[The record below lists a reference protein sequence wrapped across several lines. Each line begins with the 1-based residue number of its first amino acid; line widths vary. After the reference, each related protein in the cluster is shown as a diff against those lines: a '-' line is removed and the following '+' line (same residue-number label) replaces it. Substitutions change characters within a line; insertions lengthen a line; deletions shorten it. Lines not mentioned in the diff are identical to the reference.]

1 MVKPT
6 YSFSAKSL
14 VPLQERV
21 QMGYFSI
28 FDTNSISRKELR
40 RRHRLLLVNAVIVS
54 WVVWC
59 IVNARHYCQKNS
71 EELLQEIIVDMIE
84 NLIEIIALVEL
95 SLVYSKLIIKIFWN
109 HKRTVDKLFFQVV
122 VLNILNAL
130 SALAIGV
137 IYHLIYPEETDILT
151 RVFITDFIV
160 VSILSTTYFVS
171 FMMSMHHKSE
181 TAILQGKLDRLAL
194 QTNSHLMFNSFSTLE
209 SMIRTSPDDAEN
221 FLQGLSNMYRYLIS
235 KGDKSLISLSD
246 EIRFTDNYI
255 TLVNYRYEGIKV
267 DIDNALREA
276 SDAVI
281 PPVSIQQ
288 LVENAIKHNSHGRN
302 SFLHIAVRKQDDSV
316 IVENNIVPLK
326 DNYLSSTK
334 TGIENLRQRVT
345 LLYGKVIEVQNDGDL
360 FSVRIPL
367 TYKKDLKDEDLDY

>member
-1 MVKPT
+1 
-6 YSFSAKSL
+6 
-14 VPLQERV
+14 
-21 QMGYFSI
+21 MGYFSI

-59 IVNARHYCQKNS
+59 IVNARHYCQMNS

-276 SDAVI
+276 SD
-281 PPVSIQQ
+281 
-288 LVENAIKHNSHGRN
+288 
-302 SFLHIAVRKQDDSV
+302 
-316 IVENNIVPLK
+316 
-326 DNYLSSTK
+326 
-334 TGIENLRQRVT
+334 
-345 LLYGKVIEVQNDGDL
+345 
-360 FSVRIPL
+360 
-367 TYKKDLKDEDLDY
+367 

>member
-1 MVKPT
+1 
-6 YSFSAKSL
+6 
-14 VPLQERV
+14 
-21 QMGYFSI
+21 MGYFSI
-28 FDTNSISRKELR
+28 FDTNSTSRKELR
-40 RRHRLLLVNAVIVS
+40 RRHLLLLVNAVIVS

-59 IVNARHYCQKNS
+59 IVNVRHYSQMNS

-95 SLVYSKLIIKIFWN
+95 SLVYSKLIIKIFWD
-109 HKRTVDKLFFQVV
+109 HKRTIDKLFFQVV
-122 VLNILNAL
+122 VLNLLNAL

-221 FLQGLSNMYRYLIS
+221 FLQGLSSMYRYLIS

-246 EIRFTDNYI
+246 EIRFTENYI

-316 IVENNIVPLK
+316 IVENNLVPLK

-345 LLYGKVIEVQNDGDL
+345 LLYGKEIEVQNDGKL

-367 TYKKDLKDEDLDY
+367 TYKKDLKDENLDY